1 MSNYRLIIQYDGTR
15 YHGWQRQKSGA
26 DTIQGKIESALGKMA
41 GSPVMIDGAGRTD
54 AGVHARAQVA
64 NFRLTEKQIVHLRE
78 QCQGAAFVESHSVS
92 DLIFSGLNAYLPE
105 DIRILKAEP
114 AGERFHSRLNA
125 TGKIYEYR
133 ITKKDCYNVFMRK
146 YSWQMEE
153 TLDVHAME
161 EAAACLLGK
170 HDFKGF
176 CSKSSKKKSTVRNLQ
191 QLTIF
196 ETANDIVLRFEGD
209 GFLHNMVR
217 IITGTLVEIGAG
229 RRTRE
234 SVLAAL
240 NTGERAMAGAT
251 APAKGLTL
259 CEVHY
264 M

>member
-41 GSPVMIDGAGRTD
+41 GSPVAIDGAGRTD

-64 NFRLTEKQIVHLRE
+64 NFRLTEKQVVHLKE
-78 QCQGAAFVESHSVS
+78 QCQGTVFSRSWSVS

-114 AGERFHSRLNA
+114 AGDRFHSRLNA
-125 TGKIYEYR
+125 IGKIYEYR
-133 ITKKDCYNVFMRK
+133 IIKKDHYDVFARK
-146 YSWQMEE
+146 YSWQVEE
-153 TLDVHAME
+153 ALDVRAME
-161 EAAACLLGK
+161 EAAGCLLGK
-170 HDFKGF
+170 HDFRGF
-176 CSKSSKKKSTVRNLQ
+176 CSKSSKKKSTVRNLHR
-191 QLTIF
+191 LTIR
-196 ETANDIVLRFEGD
+196 ETEDDIILRFEGD

-229 RRTRE
+229 RRDRE

-240 NTGERAMAGAT
+240 ESGERAMAGAT

>member
-15 YHGWQRQKSGA
+15 YHGWQRQKNGA
-26 DTIQGKIESALGKMA
+26 DTIQGKIESTLAKMA
-41 GSPVMIDGAGRTD
+41 GSAVTIDGAGRTD

-64 NFRLTEKQIVHLRE
+64 NFRLTEKQTASLKE
-78 QCQGAAFVESHSVS
+78 QCRGAVFSQSHSVS
-92 DLIFSGLNAYLPE
+92 DLIFRGLNAYLPE

-125 TGKIYEYR
+125 IGKIYEYR
-133 ITKKDCYNVFMRK
+133 IIKKDCYDVFARK
-146 YSWQMEE
+146 YSWQVEE
-153 TLDVHAME
+153 TLDVGAME
-161 EAAACLLGK
+161 EAAVCLLGK

-176 CSKSSKKKSTVRNLQ
+176 CSRSSKKKSTVRNLHR
-191 QLTIF
+191 LTIC
-196 ETANDIVLRFEGD
+196 ETADDIILRFEGD
-209 GFLHNMVR
+209 GFLYNMVR
-217 IITGTLVEIGAG
+217 IITGTLVEVGAG

-234 SVLAAL
+234 SVLEAL
-240 NTGERAMAGAT
+240 ESGERALAGAM